1 MESVDDAIEALA
13 RLPTIA
19 HPTVSPDGDEV
30 AFYYDET
37 GRNEIHVLDRT
48 TGERRQW
55 SNGDVPRNARWYL
68 EWGADGDRVYF
79 HRDEDG
85 DEQNDIYV
93 LTRDGTVE
101 SVVEMD
107 GQVTLTDVG
116 PDGEWLLVG
125 SNRDGQMNVFRHDLA
140 TDETSKL
147 TDYDRAVWQAIASP
161 DGDRFAFA
169 TNETDDFDNRDVYV
183 ADIDGSNARNLGVG
197 DVGAEATPV
206 DWGLTGDRLLI
217 GDNSTDLWLPGE
229 RLHLE
234 VSASSQPT
242 RVKIVSGPGVAV
254 TEVL

>member
-85 DEQNDIYV
+85 DEQPDEE
-93 LTRDGTVE
+93 E
-101 SVVEMD
+101 SLD
-107 GQVTLTDVG
+107 HIDPRTTD
-116 PDGEWLLVG
+116 
-125 SNRDGQMNVFRHDLA
+125 
-140 TDETSKL
+140 T
-147 TDYDRAVWQAIASP
+147 
-161 DGDRFAFA
+161 
-169 TNETDDFDNRDVYV
+169 
-183 ADIDGSNARNLGVG
+183 
-197 DVGAEATPV
+197 
-206 DWGLTGDRLLI
+206 
-217 GDNSTDLWLPGE
+217 
-229 RLHLE
+229 
-234 VSASSQPT
+234 
-242 RVKIVSGPGVAV
+242 
-254 TEVL
+254 